1 MSSSDQTATP
11 EEKIRLV
18 LITGLSGSGKSSVG
32 KCFEDLDFYAVD
44 NLPLP
49 LLREML
55 ADPRSLVG
63 GRESIAVVADV
74 RTPGF
79 AAEFPKVLADIDR
92 DLIHTTLL
100 FLESSDEVLIRRF
113 SETRRPHPLA
123 ADRPLIEG
131 IEQERALLADLRA
144 QADLVFD
151 TSDSSIH
158 ESREFI
164 YNEFARRGSGP
175 PAMVVSMV
183 TFGFKHGIPKGSD
196 LVLDVRFLPNPYFEP
211 GLRELSGRDAE
222 VMAFLREQPDFGML
236 LEKLE
241 GLLEYLLPR
250 YQTENRSYLSVA
262 IGCTGGHHRSVA
274 VGEALRAWLK
284 DGEWPVRLIHRDLE
298 SR

>member
-1 MSSSDQTATP
+1 MTTTETP
-11 EEKIRLV
+11 DRKIRLV
-18 LITGLSGSGKSSVG
+18 LVTGLSGSGKSSIG
-32 KCFEDLDFYAVD
+32 KCFEDLDFYTVD

-55 ADPRSLVG
+55 ANPLPLVG
-63 GRESIAVVADV
+63 DKDAVAVVADV

-79 AAEFPKVLADIDR
+79 AAEFPDVLANIDR
-92 DLIHTTLL
+92 ERIHPTLL
-100 FLESSDEVLIRRF
+100 FLEASDEVLIRRF

-123 ADRPLIEG
+123 SDRPLTAG
-131 IEQERALLADLRA
+131 IEKERALMADLRA

-158 ESREFI
+158 DSREFI
-164 YNEFARRGSGP
+164 YKEFARRGTGP
-175 PAMVVSMV
+175 PAMVVSLV
-183 TFGFKHGIPKGSD
+183 TFGFKHGIPRGSD

-222 VMAFLREQPDFGML
+222 VMSFLREQPDFGML
-236 LEKLE
+236 LEKLH

-274 VGEALRAWLK
+274 VGETLRTWLK

-298 SR
+298 SH